1 MLHVEPF
8 PRRSPRQFVQ
18 LQSRDKQLRRHGSKQ
33 LEQPF
38 PMFAIKLR
46 GRVIDQ
52 QHHFSLVR
60 LDHKVRLCDYQRASQ
75 KFLLAPGDMVAECVA
90 SGLEA

>member
-1 MLHVEPF
+1 MLHAEPF
-8 PRRSPRQFVQ
+8 PCSSPGQFVQ
-18 LQSRDKQLRRHGSKQ
+18 LQSRYKQLRRHGSKQ

-52 QHHFSLVR
+52 QHHFSLIR

-75 KFLLAPGDMVAECVA
+75 KFLLAAGDVVTECVA
-90 SGLEA
+90 SCLEA